1 MNWTKLSA
9 VARATVAAALT
20 AAPATV
26 VTAAPAHADPASLSV
41 RLRRHRYP
49 TRTEQ
54 FRGRNRGY
62 SRKRAHK
69 LFEPQ
74 SDCVGQ
80 PVRSLADHA

>member
-26 VTAAPAHADPASLSV
+26 VTAAPAHASLSV